1 MYITCG
7 RCCQVNFFATIG
19 VNTQEVRA
27 FVLRRNV
34 LVVRL
39 RIRELAE
46 KQGFN
51 ISSLSR
57 KADVS
62 QNTIRRLWHDPY
74 RQVEISVLER
84 IARVLGVATGDLLE
98 DVPD

>member
-1 MYITCG
+1 MS
-7 RCCQVNFFATIG
+7 FFATIAPKAEG
-19 VNTQEVRA
+19 SRMA
-27 FVLRRNV
+27 
-34 LVVRL
+34 VRL

-46 KQGFN
+46 KRGFN

-74 RQVEISVLER
+74 RHVDISVLER
-84 IARVLGVATGDLLE
+84 IAKVLGVATGDLLE
-98 DVPD
+98 DEPDEEQGK